1 VETMARVIP
10 DPEIWVLMV
19 ADRWLLAIGGRERE
33 DEERGRGDEGEII
46 WGMKNVQKKK
56 KKN

>member
-1 VETMARVIP
+1 MARVIP

-56 KKN
+56 KKK